1 VKKRQENST
10 QPLTEYL
17 SFSGVKDWEFCPR
30 YYKLSRIDK
39 LYKFEGNIHTAF
51 GTSVHTAL
59 EFLMHERNNKDKSG
73 IIEKSKLI
81 FSDTFDK
88 ELSSL
93 KEEVSEKDV
102 SNMQLQGT
110 SLLDGVLDFMKNRY
124 GNYEVLFIEEELS
137 EDLEFEQYSDIK
149 FKGFIDLVIR
159 TSDKKIHIIDWKTC
173 SWGWPWQKRSDP
185 MTTYQLT
192 YYKNFFAKKYGF
204 DLKQIETCFILLKR
218 TAKKDVIEA
227 VKISSGQ
234 KKTNNALNLLETAI
248 HNIEKGN
255 HIKKKTSCQKCDLW
269 KTLCEG

>member
-1 VKKRQENST
+1 VKKQQENDI
-10 QPLTEYL
+10 QPLTEHM
-17 SFSGVKDWEFCPR
+17 SFSGVKDWDFCPH

-39 LYKFEGNIHTAF
+39 LYRFEGNMHTAF

-59 EFLMHERNNKDKSG
+59 EFLMKERNNEDRSG
-73 IIEKSKLI
+73 TIKRAKLV
-81 FSDTFDK
+81 FSDTFAVQI
-88 ELSSL
+88 SSL
-93 KEEVSEKDV
+93 KEEVSEKDI

-110 SLLDGVLDFMKNRY
+110 SLMDGVLDFMKNRY
-124 GNYEVLFIEEELS
+124 GNYEVLFIEEELNES
-137 EDLEFEQYSDIK
+137 LEFEEYSDIK

-218 TAKKDVIEA
+218 TAKKDVIET

-234 KKTNNALNLLETAI
+234 KKIGNALKLLETAI